1 MKEREL
7 EDIWQHCPADRT
19 LRGMLRKPLTYLLL
33 ACALAGAAGLG
44 YVVLVVPPY
53 EPGGSLSVVALLLFF
68 ISLFAL
74 AAAAGSLVAM
84 AAHRRWPALAGR
96 RQRLR
101 PNSPPPVEAALRQG
115 ILFGLVVATLLA
127 LSILR
132 VLDITF
138 VLVTILLAGLIEG
151 YAQTRL

>member
-1 MKEREL
+1 
-7 EDIWQHCPADRT
+7 
-19 LRGMLRKPLTYLLL
+19 MLYKPLTFVIFI
-33 ACALAGAAGLG
+33 CALAGAAGLG
-44 YVVLVVPPY
+44 YVVLAVPPY
-53 EPGGSLSVVALLLFF
+53 DADGDLSIVALLLFF
-68 ISLFAL
+68 ACLFLLAASLGSLAAL
-74 AAAAGSLVAM
+74 AL
-84 AAHRRWPALAGR
+84 HQHWPALAGR

-101 PNSPPPVEAALRQG
+101 PNSPPAVESALRQG

-151 YAQTRL
+151 FAQTRL

>member
-1 MKEREL
+1 MTGE
-7 EDIWQHCPADRT
+7 RT
-19 LRGMLRKPLTYLLL
+19 LTSMLRKPVTLLL
-33 ACALAGAAGLG
+33 LLCALGAAGGLG

-53 EPGGSLSVVALLLFF
+53 AAGGELSMAALLLFF
-68 ISLFAL
+68 ACLFAL
-74 AAAAGSLVAM
+74 AAALGALGAL

-101 PNSPPPVEAALRQG
+101 PHSPPPVESALRQG
-115 ILFGLVVATLLA
+115 ILFGLVVATLVA

-132 VLDITF
+132 ILDITF

>member
-1 MKEREL
+1 
-7 EDIWQHCPADRT
+7 
-19 LRGMLRKPLTYLLL
+19 MLRKPVTFLLL
-33 ACALAGAAGLG
+33 VCALGGAAGLG

-53 EPGGSLSVVALLLFF
+53 ETGGELSVVALLLFF
-68 ISLFAL
+68 ASLFTL
-74 AAAAGSLVAM
+74 TAAIGSLARF
-84 AAHRRWPALAGR
+84 AAHQRWPALAGR

-101 PNSPPPVEAALRQG
+101 PNSPPPVESALRQG
-115 ILFGLVVATLLA
+115 ILFGLVVATLVA